1 MSAYENKLVKTK
13 EFLYNWFKEK
23 YGEPSFPKFVDM
35 IIEGAAKCG
44 EDSCSSMDVHW
55 RPYYAACS
63 YCDLPYNFISKPTP
77 PAGAACRTR
86 PGSTW
91 TSWTPRPGPSCTQST
106 NTTSCCLTMLPTE

>member
-35 IIEGAAKCG
+35 IIEVAAKCG

-63 YCDLPYNFISKPTP
+63 YCDLPYNFISKVFAFHNAFKPLLTLYLHLDGDGG
-77 PAGAACRTR
+77 AGHGGAVHGHAGGGAA
-86 PGSTW
+86 
-91 TSWTPRPGPSCTQST
+91 
-106 NTTSCCLTMLPTE
+106 

>member
-35 IIEGAAKCG
+35 IIEVAAKCG

-63 YCDLPYNFISKPTP
+63 YCDLPYNFISKVFAFHNAFKPL
-77 PAGAACRTR
+77 
-86 PGSTW
+86 
-91 TSWTPRPGPSCTQST
+91 
-106 NTTSCCLTMLPTE
+106 LTMYLH